1 MNAKKEL
8 AELEQT
14 LPATTTTP
22 PARGHEERVDLDDIE
37 IPRAKLIQPTSEEAT
52 AEKAED
58 RIPIGMIVNNITKE
72 RLPDVFIP
80 IFRYKNY
87 IQWNPRKKDDP
98 NFDPAFD
105 PGSLIFSTIDSND
118 PRVIEGTKFGAGGEP
133 PRVTKY
139 INFFS
144 YFPGQAMPVV
154 LSFSKTSFAAGK
166 KLNTLTQFT
175 GGDMF
180 SNKYKIKSVQRES
193 NGTKFFVLEVAPAGK
208 VSEEEFKIAENLWKE
223 FRGKDINVKHE
234 DEDIKPAQ
242 FTE

>member
-8 AELEQT
+8 AEREQT
-14 LPATTTTP
+14 LPMVSNP
-22 PARGHEERVDLDDIE
+22 PARGHEENVELDDIE

-52 AEKAED
+52 SDKAED
-58 RIPIGMIVNNITKE
+58 RIAIGLVVNNITKE

-80 IFRYKNY
+80 IFRFKNY

-105 PGSLIFSTIDSND
+105 PGSLIFSTTDSSD
-118 PRVIEGTKFGAGGEP
+118 QRVIDGTKFGPNGEAP
-133 PRVTKY
+133 KVTKY
-139 INFFS
+139 LNFFS
-144 YFPGQAMPVV
+144 YFPGQTMPVV

-180 SNKYKIKSVQRES
+180 SNKYRLKTVQRES
-193 NGTKFFVLEVAPAGK
+193 NGTKFFVFEVAPAGK
-208 VSEEEFKIAENLWKE
+208 ASDEEFKIAESLWKD
-223 FRGKDINVKHE
+223 FRSKNIKVKHE
-234 DEDIKPAQ
+234 DDDVSLNQ
-242 FTE
+242 FTD